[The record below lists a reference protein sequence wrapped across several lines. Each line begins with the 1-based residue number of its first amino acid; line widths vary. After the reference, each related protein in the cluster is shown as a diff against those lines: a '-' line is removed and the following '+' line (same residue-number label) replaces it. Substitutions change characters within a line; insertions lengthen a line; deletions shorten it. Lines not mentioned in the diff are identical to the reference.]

1 MKILDNISNT
11 VCDDLRAEIKRGSR
25 VSVAAACFSMYVYQE
40 LKVGLKKLKQV
51 LGNSQ
56 DKGTGRGRKVA
67 YSEYR
72 DLTPIDS
79 IENGDE
85 YIKALNW
92 AFQNKKVRNIA
103 LTGPYGS
110 GKSSIIETFL
120 RKDEESKVL
129 YKIFLHKIII
139 KITLKMSMVLY
150 KAFLHKYTIR
160 GSALKISMATF
171 RKGDYGKEESASN
184 EKIKV
189 DANEIERGILK
200 QLFYKVDPKR
210 IPQSRYRK
218 LHQISFFSVLFFST
232 VGLVLIGIF
241 AAIFA
246 PSIYGDFFWDA
257 IRNFISPVTSDP
269 FYTLMV
275 AVILLGVCSLVITYL
290 YCTVISKIKMK
301 EIKFLSDITIQN
313 SSEETDSVFNRNL
326 DEIIYFFEATDYRT
340 VFFEDLDRLDD
351 PKIFVHLRELNNL
364 LNNDDAI
371 KKKPIVFVYAVR
383 DDIFSEEDRT
393 KFFDFIIP
401 VIPVINSTN
410 SGEIL
415 LQRLQEAKKNGVE
428 HEISQEFVLDIAP
441 FISDMRI
448 LQNIYNEFIV
458 YKEILRTSQELSL
471 SDEQMLA
478 MIVFKNLYPS
488 DFADIQDE
496 KGVLKKAF
504 TDKSDFIAKKR
515 RDIQEKID
523 KDSTIIDR
531 AQKDVL
537 KSIRELKYALLGS
550 LMDGLYIFKGFGK
563 GNSSAVQASEFMHDD
578 YDMTKIIQNRYE
590 NIYYRDYNNNN
601 YYYSNCIEVNKE
613 VNKEVLSAFI
623 GRWENIKEVGEKG
636 LQKLQK
642 DLEERRERQHKL
654 SGMSLVRLIET
665 YSTGEVFSAEV
676 QKNELLVFLL
686 RRGYIDEKYANYIN
700 YFKGTSLTKADMNF
714 ILSVK
719 SQSPLNFDY
728 QLTKTPMVINRL
740 QEYEFEQKA
749 IYNFNLLEQM
759 LLGNISEKLKT
770 FIGQLADGNEASW
783 QFIDEFVDRTE
794 KQALFIRLLAEKW
807 HGMWAY
813 ISTDEKLTY
822 DHQLFYLQIM
832 LSESEITTIE
842 AQNTEGCLTRYF
854 EEHDDILQ
862 KLESCDAYKIISV
875 IDKLNVRFKTLQI
888 EGVSHEVLD
897 NVFDKCHYMLNE
909 TMIKTVVAYRSDNLI
924 STWEEKPY
932 STLITLADTPL
943 MQYVHDHIVI
953 FVDEIVLT
961 HSNLSDRPEDIVDML
976 IRLEGEQDLQTRL
989 IKQESFHL
997 DSIEECACEQ
1007 VHAEKDNWVTVWN
1020 ALLEKGAVTV
1030 SWKNVLDY
1038 WKVYQ
1043 VSDELKEYIS
1053 HHAEELSG
1061 MDTAS
1066 VEDDFIKAFINAN
1079 FKIEVK
1085 QKLLPVLKLND
1096 FDLDITSLDE
1106 FTLRIMIACN
1116 YFEFTVERYS
1126 VISSISP
1133 DIATDFILKN
1143 QDEYMELKEN
1153 IPMSGNLLERLL
1165 FSKCFSVKNKNQL
1178 FTEYTENYMTEKIA
1192 EQMKELNMPVTKDI
1206 FNIAWGCIGE
1216 KKREGL
1222 LLDNCTLFDADEL
1235 ERYFGELG
1243 GPYAELADRTRRH
1256 DVNLPVTDRNK
1267 ALATH
1272 LRKLE
1277 YITSDDEKDEKF
1289 FDDASGCEKTRKV
1302 LKMRI
1307 KQVK

>member
-11 VCDDLRAEIKRGSR
+11 VRDDLRAEIKRGSR

-56 DKGTGRGRKVA
+56 DKGTERGRKVA

-189 DANEIERGILK
+189 DADEIERGILK

-428 HEISQEFVLDIAP
+428 HEIFQEFVLDIAP

-601 YYYSNCIEVNKE
+601 YYSNCIEVNKE

-1007 VHAEKDNWVTVWN
+1007 VHAEKDNWITVWN

-1178 FTEYTENYMTEKIA
+1178 FTEYAENYMTEKIA

-1222 LLDNCTLFDADEL
+1222 LLDNCTLFDADKL

>member
-25 VSVAAACFSMYVYQE
+25 VSVAAACFSIYVYQK
-40 LKVGLKKLKQV
+40 LKVGLKKLKQA
-51 LGNSQ
+51 LDNSQ
-56 DKGTGRGRKVA
+56 DKGTERGSKVA

-129 YKIFLHKIII
+129 YKIFLHKIIK
-139 KITLKMSMVLY
+139 KITLKISMALY
-150 KAFLHKYTIR
+150 KAFLQKYTIR
-160 GSALKISMATF
+160 GSALKISMAIF
-171 RKGDYGKEESASN
+171 RKGDHGKEESASN

-189 DANEIERGILK
+189 DADEIEKGILK

-210 IPQSRYRK
+210 IPRSRYRK
-218 LHQISFFSVLFFST
+218 LYPISCRRVFLRSIMA
-232 VGLVLIGIF
+232 LVLVGFF

-246 PSIYGDFFWDA
+246 PSVYGDFFDA
-257 IRNFISPVTSDP
+257 IRNFISPVFSGP
-269 FYTLMV
+269 FYTLMM
-275 AVILLGVCSLVITYL
+275 AVILLGLCSLIITYL
-290 YCTVISKIKMK
+290 YRTVISKIKMK
-301 EIKFLSDITIQN
+301 EIKFLANITIQN
-313 SSEETDSVFNRNL
+313 STEETDSVFNRNL
-326 DEIIYFFEATDYRT
+326 DEIIYFFEATNYRT

-415 LQRLQEAKKNGVE
+415 LQRLQEAKKNGIE

-448 LQNIYNEFIV
+448 LQNIYNEFVV
-458 YKEILRTSQELSL
+458 YKEILRTLQELSL

-488 DFADIQDE
+488 DFADIQNE
-496 KGVLKKAF
+496 KGILKMAF

-515 RDIQEKID
+515 RDIQEKIA

-537 KSIRELKYALLGS
+537 KSIRELKYALLGT
-550 LMDGLYIFKGFGK
+550 LMNGVYKFKGFGSK
-563 GNSSAVQASEFMHDD
+563 NNPSGILASEFILDD
-578 YDMTKIIQNRYE
+578 YDMTQLMQDEYKQ
-590 NIYYRDYNNNN
+590 IYYWNDSN
-601 YYYSNCIEVNKE
+601 YLICDG
-613 VNKEVLSAFI
+613 VNKEVLSSFI
-623 GRWENIKEVGEKG
+623 RRWEDIKDVGEKG
-636 LQKLQK
+636 IQKLQK
-642 DLEERRERQHKL
+642 DLEERCERQHKL
-654 SGMSLVRLIET
+654 SGMSLVQLIET
-665 YSTGEVFSAEV
+665 YSTGEVFSEKV
-676 QKNELLVFLL
+676 QENKLLVFLL

-700 YFKGTSLTKADMNF
+700 YFKGTSLTKGDMNF

-728 QLTKTPMVINRL
+728 RLTKTPMVINRL

-749 IYNFNLLEQM
+749 IYNFNLLEQL
-759 LLGNISEKLKT
+759 LLGNNISEKLKI
-770 FIGQLADGNEASW
+770 FIGQLADGNGVSW
-783 QFIDEFVDRTE
+783 QFIDEFVGRTE
-794 KQALFIRLLAEKW
+794 KRALFIQLLAEKW

-842 AQNTEGCLTRYF
+842 AQNIEGCLTHYF

-862 KLESCDAYKIISV
+862 KLASCNASKIVSV
-875 IDKLNVRFKTLQI
+875 IDKLNIRFKILQVK
-888 EGVSHEVLD
+888 GVSHEVLD
-897 NVFDKCHYMLNE
+897 SVFDNCHYMLNE
-909 TMIKTVVAYRSDNLI
+909 TMVKTVVAYRCDNLI

-953 FVDEIVLT
+953 FVEEIVLT

-976 IRLEGEQDLQTRL
+976 IQLEGEQDLQTKL

-1007 VHAEKDNWVTVWN
+1007 VHAEKDNWITVWN

-1030 SWKNVLDY
+1030 SWENVLDY

-1061 MDTAS
+1061 MDTVS
-1066 VEDDFIKAFINAN
+1066 VEDDFIKAFINTD

-1085 QKLLPVLKLND
+1085 QKLLPVLKLDD

-1106 FTLRIMIACN
+1106 STLRIMIDCN

-1133 DIATDFILKN
+1133 DIATKFILQN
-1143 QDEYMELKEN
+1143 QNEYMELKEN

-1178 FTEYTENYMTEKIA
+1178 FTEYAENYMTEKIA

-1206 FNIAWGCIGE
+1206 FNIAWNCIGE

-1222 LLDNCTLFDADEL
+1222 LLDNCILFDADEL

-1243 GPYAELADRTRRH
+1243 GPYAELADHTRRH
-1256 DVNLPVTDRNK
+1256 DVNLSVTDRNR
-1267 ALATH
+1267 ALVKH
-1272 LRKLE
+1272 LQKLE
-1277 YITSDDEKDEKF
+1277 YITSEEKDEKF
-1289 FDDASGCEKTRKV
+1289 FDDASGGEKTRKV

-1307 KQVK
+1307 KQVKEEN

>member
-56 DKGTGRGRKVA
+56 DKGTERGRKVA

-189 DANEIERGILK
+189 DADEIERGILK

-590 NIYYRDYNNNN
+590 NIYYRDYNNN
-601 YYYSNCIEVNKE
+601 YYSNCIEVNKE

-1007 VHAEKDNWVTVWN
+1007 VHAEKDNWITVWN

-1178 FTEYTENYMTEKIA
+1178 FTEYAENYMTEKIA

>member
-11 VCDDLRAEIKRGSR
+11 VRDDLRAEIKRGSR

-56 DKGTGRGRKVA
+56 DKGTERGRKVA

-129 YKIFLHKIII
+129 YKIFWHKIII

-189 DANEIERGILK
+189 DADEIERGILK

-246 PSIYGDFFWDA
+246 PSIYGDFFGDA

-601 YYYSNCIEVNKE
+601 YYSNCIEVNKE

-759 LLGNISEKLKT
+759 LLENISEKLKT

-1007 VHAEKDNWVTVWN
+1007 VHAEKDNWITVWN

-1143 QDEYMELKEN
+1143 QDKYMELKEN
-1153 IPMSGNLLERLL
+1153 IPMSGNLLEWLL

-1178 FTEYTENYMTEKIA
+1178 FTEYAENYMTEKIA
-1192 EQMKELNMPVTKDI
+1192 EKMKELNMPVTKDI

>member
-11 VCDDLRAEIKRGSR
+11 VRDDLRAEIKRGSR

-56 DKGTGRGRKVA
+56 DKGTERGRKVA

-189 DANEIERGILK
+189 DADEIERGILK

-428 HEISQEFVLDIAP
+428 HEIFQEFVLDIAP

-601 YYYSNCIEVNKE
+601 YYSNCIEVNKE

-1007 VHAEKDNWVTVWN
+1007 VHAEKDNWITVWN

-1178 FTEYTENYMTEKIA
+1178 FTEYAENYMTEKIA

>member
-11 VCDDLRAEIKRGSR
+11 VRDDLRAEIKRGSR

-56 DKGTGRGRKVA
+56 DKGTERGRKVA

-601 YYYSNCIEVNKE
+601 YYSNCIEVNKE

-1007 VHAEKDNWVTVWN
+1007 VHAEKDNWITVWN

-1178 FTEYTENYMTEKIA
+1178 FTEYAENYMTEKIA

>member
-56 DKGTGRGRKVA
+56 DKGTERGRKVA

-129 YKIFLHKIII
+129 YKIFWHKIII

-189 DANEIERGILK
+189 DADEIERGILK

-246 PSIYGDFFWDA
+246 PSIYGDFFGDA

-601 YYYSNCIEVNKE
+601 NYYSNCIEVNKE

-665 YSTGEVFSAEV
+665 YSTGEVFSADV

-1007 VHAEKDNWVTVWN
+1007 VHAEKDNWITVWN

-1143 QDEYMELKEN
+1143 QDKYMELKEN
-1153 IPMSGNLLERLL
+1153 IPMSGNLLEWLL

-1178 FTEYTENYMTEKIA
+1178 FTEYAENYMTEKIA

>member
-11 VCDDLRAEIKRGSR
+11 VRDDLRAEIKRGSR

-56 DKGTGRGRKVA
+56 DKGTERGRKVA

-189 DANEIERGILK
+189 DADEIERGILK

-428 HEISQEFVLDIAP
+428 HEIFQEFVLDIAP

-601 YYYSNCIEVNKE
+601 YYSNCIEVNKE

-1007 VHAEKDNWVTVWN
+1007 VHAEKDNWITVWN

-1030 SWKNVLDY
+1030 SWENVLDY

-1061 MDTAS
+1061 MDTVS
-1066 VEDDFIKAFINAN
+1066 VKDDFIKAFINAD
-1079 FKIEVK
+1079 FKIEVR
-1085 QKLLPVLKLND
+1085 QKLLPVLKLNN

-1106 FTLRIMIACN
+1106 STLRIMIACN

-1133 DIATDFILKN
+1133 DIAAKFILKN
-1143 QDEYMELKEN
+1143 QNEYMELKEN

-1178 FTEYTENYMTEKIA
+1178 FTEYAENYMTEKIA

-1206 FNIAWGCIGE
+1206 FNIAWNCIGE
-1216 KKREGL
+1216 RKREGL
-1222 LLDNCTLFDADEL
+1222 LLDNCTLFDADKL

>member
-56 DKGTGRGRKVA
+56 DKGTERGRKVA

-103 LTGPYGS
+103 LTGPYSS

-189 DANEIERGILK
+189 DADEIERGILK

-218 LHQISFFSVLFFST
+218 LHQISFFRVLFFST

-246 PSIYGDFFWDA
+246 PSIYGDFLGDA

-590 NIYYRDYNNNN
+590 NIYYRDYNNN
-601 YYYSNCIEVNKE
+601 YYSNCIEVNKE

-783 QFIDEFVDRTE
+783 QFIDEFVDKTE

-1007 VHAEKDNWVTVWN
+1007 VHAEKDNWITVWN

-1178 FTEYTENYMTEKIA
+1178 FTEYAENYMTEKIA
-1192 EQMKELNMPVTKDI
+1192 EQMKELNMPVTKYI

>member
-1 MKILDNISNT
+1 
-11 VCDDLRAEIKRGSR
+11 
-25 VSVAAACFSMYVYQE
+25 
-40 LKVGLKKLKQV
+40 
-51 LGNSQ
+51 
-56 DKGTGRGRKVA
+56 
-67 YSEYR
+67 
-72 DLTPIDS
+72 
-79 IENGDE
+79 
-85 YIKALNW
+85 
-92 AFQNKKVRNIA
+92 
-103 LTGPYGS
+103 
-110 GKSSIIETFL
+110 
-120 RKDEESKVL
+120 
-129 YKIFLHKIII
+129 
-139 KITLKMSMVLY
+139 
-150 KAFLHKYTIR
+150 
-160 GSALKISMATF
+160 
-171 RKGDYGKEESASN
+171 
-184 EKIKV
+184 
-189 DANEIERGILK
+189 
-200 QLFYKVDPKR
+200 
-210 IPQSRYRK
+210 
-218 LHQISFFSVLFFST
+218 
-232 VGLVLIGIF
+232 
-241 AAIFA
+241 
-246 PSIYGDFFWDA
+246 
-257 IRNFISPVTSDP
+257 
-269 FYTLMV
+269 
-275 AVILLGVCSLVITYL
+275 
-290 YCTVISKIKMK
+290 
-301 EIKFLSDITIQN
+301 
-313 SSEETDSVFNRNL
+313 
-326 DEIIYFFEATDYRT
+326 
-340 VFFEDLDRLDD
+340 
-351 PKIFVHLRELNNL
+351 
-364 LNNDDAI
+364 
-371 KKKPIVFVYAVR
+371 
-383 DDIFSEEDRT
+383 
-393 KFFDFIIP
+393 
-401 VIPVINSTN
+401 
-410 SGEIL
+410 
-415 LQRLQEAKKNGVE
+415 
-428 HEISQEFVLDIAP
+428 
-441 FISDMRI
+441 
-448 LQNIYNEFIV
+448 
-458 YKEILRTSQELSL
+458 
-471 SDEQMLA
+471 
-478 MIVFKNLYPS
+478 
-488 DFADIQDE
+488 
-496 KGVLKKAF
+496 
-504 TDKSDFIAKKR
+504 
-515 RDIQEKID
+515 
-523 KDSTIIDR
+523 
-531 AQKDVL
+531 
-537 KSIRELKYALLGS
+537 
-550 LMDGLYIFKGFGK
+550 
-563 GNSSAVQASEFMHDD
+563 
-578 YDMTKIIQNRYE
+578 
-590 NIYYRDYNNNN
+590 
-601 YYYSNCIEVNKE
+601 
-613 VNKEVLSAFI
+613 
-623 GRWENIKEVGEKG
+623 
-636 LQKLQK
+636 
-642 DLEERRERQHKL
+642 
-654 SGMSLVRLIET
+654 
-665 YSTGEVFSAEV
+665 
-676 QKNELLVFLL
+676 
-686 RRGYIDEKYANYIN
+686 
-700 YFKGTSLTKADMNF
+700 
-714 ILSVK
+714 
-719 SQSPLNFDY
+719 
-728 QLTKTPMVINRL
+728 
-740 QEYEFEQKA
+740 
-749 IYNFNLLEQM
+749 
-759 LLGNISEKLKT
+759 
-770 FIGQLADGNEASW
+770 
-783 QFIDEFVDRTE
+783 
-794 KQALFIRLLAEKW
+794 
-807 HGMWAY
+807 MWAY

-1007 VHAEKDNWVTVWN
+1007 VHAEKDNWITVWN

-1178 FTEYTENYMTEKIA
+1178 FTEYAENYMTEKIA

>member
-11 VCDDLRAEIKRGSR
+11 VRDDLRAEIKRGSR

-56 DKGTGRGRKVA
+56 DKGTERGRKVA

-103 LTGPYGS
+103 LTGPYSS

-189 DANEIERGILK
+189 DADEIERGILK

-218 LHQISFFSVLFFST
+218 LHQISFFRVLFFST

-246 PSIYGDFFWDA
+246 PSIYGDFLGDA

-590 NIYYRDYNNNN
+590 NIYYRDYNNN
-601 YYYSNCIEVNKE
+601 YYSNCIEVNKE

-783 QFIDEFVDRTE
+783 QFIDEFVDKTE

-1007 VHAEKDNWVTVWN
+1007 VHAEKDNWITVWN

-1178 FTEYTENYMTEKIA
+1178 FTEYAENYMTEKIA
-1192 EQMKELNMPVTKDI
+1192 EQMKELNMPVTKYI

>member
-11 VCDDLRAEIKRGSR
+11 VRDDLRAEIKRGSR
-25 VSVAAACFSMYVYQE
+25 VSVAAVCFSMYVYQE

-56 DKGTGRGRKVA
+56 DKGTERGSKVA

-189 DANEIERGILK
+189 DADEIERGILK

-218 LHQISFFSVLFFST
+218 LHQISFFRVLFFST

-364 LNNDDAI
+364 FNNDDVI

-415 LQRLQEAKKNGVE
+415 LQRLQESKKNGVE

-458 YKEILRTSQELSL
+458 YKEILSTSQELSL

-496 KGVLKKAF
+496 KGVLKMAF

-515 RDIQEKID
+515 RGIQEKID

-537 KSIRELKYALLGS
+537 KSIRELKYALLGT
-550 LMDGLYIFKGFGK
+550 LMNGLYKFVGFGDNWNTPIVSASAFMLDDYIMTELMQN
-563 GNSSAVQASEFMHDD
+563 GYEYIHYVDSTNSS
-578 YDMTKIIQNRYE
+578 R
-590 NIYYRDYNNNN
+590 R
-601 YYYSNCIEVNKE
+601 KE
-613 VNKEVLSAFI
+613 VNKEVLSSFI

-642 DLEERRERQHKL
+642 DLEECYERQHKL
-654 SGMSLVRLIET
+654 SGMSLVQLIET
-665 YSTGEVFSAEV
+665 YSTGEVFSEKV
-676 QKNELLVFLL
+676 QENKLLVFLL

-700 YFKGTSLTKADMNF
+700 YFRGTSLTKGDMNF

-749 IYNFNLLEQM
+749 IYNFNLLEQL
-759 LLGNISEKLKT
+759 LLGNNISEKLKT
-770 FIGQLADGNEASW
+770 FIGQLADGNGVSW
-783 QFIDEFVDRTE
+783 QFIDEFVGRTE
-794 KQALFIRLLAEKW
+794 KRALFIQLLAEKW

-842 AQNTEGCLTRYF
+842 AQNIEGCLTHYF

-862 KLESCDAYKIISV
+862 KLASCDASKIVSV
-875 IDKLNVRFKTLQI
+875 IDKLNVRFKTLQVK
-888 EGVSHEVLD
+888 GVSHEVLD
-897 NVFDKCHYMLNE
+897 SVFDNCHYMLNE
-909 TMIKTVVAYRSDNLI
+909 TMVKTVVAYRSDNLI

-932 STLITLADTPL
+932 STLITLADTSL
-943 MQYVHDHIVI
+943 MQYVHDNIVI

-1007 VHAEKDNWVTVWN
+1007 VHAEKDNWITVWN

-1030 SWKNVLDY
+1030 SWENVLDY

-1061 MDTAS
+1061 MDTVS
-1066 VEDDFIKAFINAN
+1066 VKDDFIKAFINTD
-1079 FKIEVK
+1079 FKIEVR
-1085 QKLLPVLKLND
+1085 QKLLPVLKLNN

-1106 FTLRIMIACN
+1106 STLRIMIACN

-1133 DIATDFILKN
+1133 DIAAKFILKN
-1143 QDEYMELKEN
+1143 QNEYMELKEN

-1178 FTEYTENYMTEKIA
+1178 FTEYAENYMTEKIA

-1206 FNIAWGCIGE
+1206 FNIAWNCIGE
-1216 KKREGL
+1216 RKREGL

-1243 GPYAELADRTRRH
+1243 GPYVELADRTRRH
-1256 DVNLPVTDRNK
+1256 DVNLSVTDRNR
-1267 ALATH
+1267 ALAKY

-1277 YITSDDEKDEKF
+1277 YITSEEEKDEKF
-1289 FDDASGCEKTRKV
+1289 FDDASGCEKIRKV

-1307 KQVK
+1307 KQVKEKD

>member
-11 VCDDLRAEIKRGSR
+11 VRDDLRAEIKRGSR

-56 DKGTGRGRKVA
+56 DKGTERGRKVA

-129 YKIFLHKIII
+129 YKIFWHKIII

-189 DANEIERGILK
+189 DADEIERGILK

-246 PSIYGDFFWDA
+246 PSIYGDFFGDA

-601 YYYSNCIEVNKE
+601 YYSNCIEVNKE

-759 LLGNISEKLKT
+759 LLENISEKLKT

-1007 VHAEKDNWVTVWN
+1007 VHAEKDNWITVWN

-1096 FDLDITSLDE
+1096 FNLDITSLDE

-1143 QDEYMELKEN
+1143 QDKYMELKEN
-1153 IPMSGNLLERLL
+1153 IPMSGNLLEWLL

-1178 FTEYTENYMTEKIA
+1178 FTEYAENYMTEKIA

>member
-40 LKVGLKKLKQV
+40 LKVGLKKLKQA
-51 LGNSQ
+51 LDNSQ
-56 DKGTGRGRKVA
+56 DKGTERGSKVA

-103 LTGPYGS
+103 LTGPYGA

-171 RKGDYGKEESASN
+171 RKGDYGKKESASN

-189 DANEIERGILK
+189 DADEIERGILK

-218 LHQISFFSVLFFST
+218 LHQISRCRVYLHSVLA
-232 VGLVLIGIF
+232 LVLIGFF

-364 LNNDDAI
+364 LNNDDVI

-415 LQRLQEAKKNGVE
+415 LQRLQESKKNGVE

-458 YKEILRTSQELSL
+458 YKEILSTSQELSL

-496 KGVLKKAF
+496 KGVLKMAF

-515 RDIQEKID
+515 RGIQEKID

-537 KSIRELKYALLGS
+537 KSIRELKYALLGT
-550 LMDGLYIFKGFGK
+550 LMNGLYKFVGFGDNWNTPIVSASAFMLDDYIMTELMQN
-563 GNSSAVQASEFMHDD
+563 GYEYIHYVDSTNSS
-578 YDMTKIIQNRYE
+578 R
-590 NIYYRDYNNNN
+590 R
-601 YYYSNCIEVNKE
+601 KE
-613 VNKEVLSAFI
+613 VNKEVLSSFI

-642 DLEERRERQHKL
+642 DLEECYERQHKL
-654 SGMSLVRLIET
+654 SGISLVQLIET
-665 YSTGEVFSAEV
+665 YSTGEVFSEKV
-676 QKNELLVFLL
+676 QENKLLVFLL

-700 YFKGTSLTKADMNF
+700 YFRGTSLTKGDMNF

-749 IYNFNLLEQM
+749 IYNFNLLEQL
-759 LLGNISEKLKT
+759 LLGNNISEKLKT
-770 FIGQLADGNEASW
+770 FIGQLADGNGVSW
-783 QFIDEFVDRTE
+783 QFIDEFVGRTE
-794 KQALFIRLLAEKW
+794 KRALFIQLLAEKW

-822 DHQLFYLQIM
+822 DHQLFYLQ
-832 LSESEITTIE
+832 
-842 AQNTEGCLTRYF
+842 
-854 EEHDDILQ
+854 
-862 KLESCDAYKIISV
+862 
-875 IDKLNVRFKTLQI
+875 
-888 EGVSHEVLD
+888 
-897 NVFDKCHYMLNE
+897 
-909 TMIKTVVAYRSDNLI
+909 
-924 STWEEKPY
+924 
-932 STLITLADTPL
+932 
-943 MQYVHDHIVI
+943 
-953 FVDEIVLT
+953 
-961 HSNLSDRPEDIVDML
+961 
-976 IRLEGEQDLQTRL
+976 
-989 IKQESFHL
+989 
-997 DSIEECACEQ
+997 
-1007 VHAEKDNWVTVWN
+1007 
-1020 ALLEKGAVTV
+1020 
-1030 SWKNVLDY
+1030 
-1038 WKVYQ
+1038 
-1043 VSDELKEYIS
+1043 
-1053 HHAEELSG
+1053 
-1061 MDTAS
+1061 
-1066 VEDDFIKAFINAN
+1066 
-1079 FKIEVK
+1079 
-1085 QKLLPVLKLND
+1085 
-1096 FDLDITSLDE
+1096 
-1106 FTLRIMIACN
+1106 
-1116 YFEFTVERYS
+1116 
-1126 VISSISP
+1126 
-1133 DIATDFILKN
+1133 
-1143 QDEYMELKEN
+1143 
-1153 IPMSGNLLERLL
+1153 
-1165 FSKCFSVKNKNQL
+1165 
-1178 FTEYTENYMTEKIA
+1178 
-1192 EQMKELNMPVTKDI
+1192 
-1206 FNIAWGCIGE
+1206 
-1216 KKREGL
+1216 
-1222 LLDNCTLFDADEL
+1222 
-1235 ERYFGELG
+1235 
-1243 GPYAELADRTRRH
+1243 
-1256 DVNLPVTDRNK
+1256 
-1267 ALATH
+1267 
-1272 LRKLE
+1272 
-1277 YITSDDEKDEKF
+1277 
-1289 FDDASGCEKTRKV
+1289 
-1302 LKMRI
+1302 
-1307 KQVK
+1307 

>member
-1 MKILDNISNT
+1 M
-11 VCDDLRAEIKRGSR
+11 
-25 VSVAAACFSMYVYQE
+25 SVAAACFSMYVYQE

-56 DKGTGRGRKVA
+56 DKGTERGRKVA

-129 YKIFLHKIII
+129 YKIFWHKIII

-189 DANEIERGILK
+189 DADEIERGILK

-246 PSIYGDFFWDA
+246 PSIYGDFFGDA

-601 YYYSNCIEVNKE
+601 YYSNCIEVNKE

-1007 VHAEKDNWVTVWN
+1007 VHAEKDNWITVWN

-1143 QDEYMELKEN
+1143 QDKYMELKEN
-1153 IPMSGNLLERLL
+1153 IPMSGNLLEWLL

-1178 FTEYTENYMTEKIA
+1178 FTEYAENYMTEKIA

>member
-1 MKILDNISNT
+1 M
-11 VCDDLRAEIKRGSR
+11 
-25 VSVAAACFSMYVYQE
+25 SVAAACFSMYVYQE

-601 YYYSNCIEVNKE
+601 NYYSNCIEVNKE

-636 LQKLQK
+636 LQKLKK

-1007 VHAEKDNWVTVWN
+1007 VHAEKDNWITVWN

>member
-56 DKGTGRGRKVA
+56 DKGTERGRKVA

-189 DANEIERGILK
+189 DADEIERGILK

-218 LHQISFFSVLFFST
+218 LHQISFFRVLFFST

-246 PSIYGDFFWDA
+246 PSIYGDFLGDA

-590 NIYYRDYNNNN
+590 NIYYRDYNNN
-601 YYYSNCIEVNKE
+601 YYSNCIEVNKE

-783 QFIDEFVDRTE
+783 QFIDEFVDKTE

-832 LSESEITTIE
+832 LSESEITIIE

-1007 VHAEKDNWVTVWN
+1007 VHAEKDNWITVWN

-1178 FTEYTENYMTEKIA
+1178 FTEYAENYMTEKIA
-1192 EQMKELNMPVTKDI
+1192 EQMKELNMPVTKYI

>member
-11 VCDDLRAEIKRGSR
+11 VRDDLRAEIKRGSR

-56 DKGTGRGRKVA
+56 DKGTERGRKVA

-189 DANEIERGILK
+189 DADEIERGILK

-218 LHQISFFSVLFFST
+218 LHQISRCRVYLHSVLA
-232 VGLVLIGIF
+232 LVLIGFF

-246 PSIYGDFFWDA
+246 PSIYGDFWDA
-257 IRNFISPVTSDP
+257 IRNFISPVTSEP

-275 AVILLGVCSLVITYL
+275 AVILLGVCSLIITYL

-301 EIKFLSDITIQN
+301 GIKFLSDITIQN

-415 LQRLQEAKKNGVE
+415 LQRLQEAKKNGIE

-590 NIYYRDYNNNN
+590 NIYYRDYNN
-601 YYYSNCIEVNKE
+601 YSNCIESNKK

-642 DLEERRERQHKL
+642 DLEGRRERQHKL
-654 SGMSLVRLIET
+654 SGMSLVQLIEI

-749 IYNFNLLEQM
+749 IYNFDLLEQM

-770 FIGQLADGNEASW
+770 FIGQLADGNEVSW

-794 KQALFIRLLAEKW
+794 KRALFIQLLAEKW

-832 LSESEITTIE
+832 LSKSEITTIE

-932 STLITLADTPL
+932 STLITLADTSL

-976 IRLEGEQDLQTRL
+976 IRLEGEQDLQTKL

-1007 VHAEKDNWVTVWN
+1007 VHAEKDNWITVWN

-1066 VEDDFIKAFINAN
+1066 VEDDFIKAFINAD
-1079 FKIEVK
+1079 FKIGVK
-1085 QKLLPVLKLND
+1085 QKLLPVLKLDD

-1116 YFEFTVERYS
+1116 YFEFTVERYL

-1133 DIATDFILKN
+1133 DIATNFILKN

-1153 IPMSGNLLERLL
+1153 ISMSDNLLERLL
-1165 FSKCFSVKNKNQL
+1165 FSKCFSVNNKKQL
-1178 FTEYTENYMTEKIA
+1178 FMEYAENYMTEKIA

>member
-11 VCDDLRAEIKRGSR
+11 VRDDLRAEIKRGSR

-56 DKGTGRGRKVA
+56 DKGTERGRKVA

-103 LTGPYGS
+103 LTGPYSS

-189 DANEIERGILK
+189 DADEIERGILK

-218 LHQISFFSVLFFST
+218 LHQISFFRVLFFST

-246 PSIYGDFFWDA
+246 PSIYGDFLGDA

-590 NIYYRDYNNNN
+590 NIYYRDYNNN
-601 YYYSNCIEVNKE
+601 YYSNCIEVNKE

-783 QFIDEFVDRTE
+783 QFIDEFVDKTE

-854 EEHDDILQ
+854 EEHDDIFQ

-1007 VHAEKDNWVTVWN
+1007 VHAEKDNWITVWN

-1178 FTEYTENYMTEKIA
+1178 FTEYAENYMTEKIA
-1192 EQMKELNMPVTKDI
+1192 EQMKELNMPVTKYI

>member
-601 YYYSNCIEVNKE
+601 YYSNCIEVNKE

-1007 VHAEKDNWVTVWN
+1007 VHAEKDNWITVWN

-1192 EQMKELNMPVTKDI
+1192 EQMKELNIPVTKDI

>member
-601 YYYSNCIEVNKE
+601 YYSNCIEVNKE

-1007 VHAEKDNWVTVWN
+1007 VHAEKDNWITVWN

>member
-11 VCDDLRAEIKRGSR
+11 VRDDLRAEIKRGSR

-56 DKGTGRGRKVA
+56 DKGTERGRKVA

-189 DANEIERGILK
+189 DADEIERSILK

-218 LHQISFFSVLFFST
+218 LHQISFFRVLFFST

-241 AAIFA
+241 VAVFA
-246 PSIYGDFFWDA
+246 PLVWGYFFDA
-257 IRNFISPVTSDP
+257 IRNFISPVVSGT

-458 YKEILRTSQELSL
+458 YKEILRTSQELFL

-496 KGVLKKAF
+496 KGVLKIAF

-590 NIYYRDYNNNN
+590 NIYYWDYNN
-601 YYYSNCIEVNKE
+601 YSSFMESNKE
-613 VNKEVLSAFI
+613 VNKEVLNSFI

-654 SGMSLVRLIET
+654 SGMSLVQLIET
-665 YSTGEVFSAEV
+665 YSTGEVFSEKV
-676 QKNELLVFLL
+676 QKHRLLVFLL

-749 IYNFNLLEQM
+749 IYNFDLLEQM

-770 FIGQLADGNEASW
+770 FIGQLADGNEVSW

-794 KQALFIRLLAEKW
+794 KRALFIRLLAEKW

-832 LSESEITTIE
+832 LSKSEITTIE
-842 AQNTEGCLTRYF
+842 TQNTEGCLTRYF

-875 IDKLNVRFKTLQI
+875 IDRLNVRFKTLQI

-932 STLITLADTPL
+932 STLITLADTSL

-997 DSIEECACEQ
+997 DSIEECACKQ
-1007 VHAEKDNWVTVWN
+1007 VHTEKDNWITVWN

-1061 MDTAS
+1061 MDTVS

-1085 QKLLPVLKLND
+1085 QKLLPVLKLDD

-1116 YFEFTVERYS
+1116 YFEFTVERYL
-1126 VISSISP
+1126 VISSKSP
-1133 DIATDFILKN
+1133 DIATNFILKN
-1143 QDEYMELKEN
+1143 QDKYMELKEN
-1153 IPMSGNLLERLL
+1153 IRMSDNLLERLL

-1178 FTEYTENYMTEKIA
+1178 FTEYAENYMTEKIA

>member
-1 MKILDNISNT
+1 M
-11 VCDDLRAEIKRGSR
+11 
-25 VSVAAACFSMYVYQE
+25 
-40 LKVGLKKLKQV
+40 GLKKLKQA
-51 LGNSQ
+51 LDNSQ
-56 DKGTGRGRKVA
+56 DKGTERGSKVA

-103 LTGPYGS
+103 LTGPYGA

-120 RKDEESKVL
+120 RKDEESKIL

-139 KITLKMSMVLY
+139 KVTLKMSMVLY
-150 KAFLHKYTIR
+150 KEFLHKYTIR

-171 RKGDYGKEESASN
+171 RKGDHGKEESASN

-189 DANEIERGILK
+189 DADEIERGILK
-200 QLFYKVDPKR
+200 QLFYKVDSR
-210 IPQSRYRK
+210 QIPQSRYRK
-218 LHQISFFSVLFFST
+218 LHKISSFRVFLCSIMA
-232 VGLVLIGIF
+232 LVLIGFF

-246 PSIYGDFFWDA
+246 PSVYGDFFDA
-257 IRNFISPVTSDP
+257 IRNFIFPVFSGP

-275 AVILLGVCSLVITYL
+275 AVILLGVCSLVITHL

-301 EIKFLSDITIQN
+301 EIKFLSNITIQN
-313 SSEETDSVFNRNL
+313 STEETDSVFNRNL

-415 LQRLQEAKKNGVE
+415 LQRLQEAKKNGIE

-496 KGVLKKAF
+496 KGVLKMAF

-523 KDSTIIDR
+523 KDSTVIDH

-537 KSIRELKYALLGS
+537 KSIRELKYALLGT
-550 LMDGLYIFKGFGK
+550 LMNGSYKFVGFGDSWNTPIVSASTFMLDDYAMTELMQN
-563 GNSSAVQASEFMHDD
+563 GYEYIHYVDNTNSSRRE
-578 YDMTKIIQNRYE
+578 
-590 NIYYRDYNNNN
+590 
-601 YYYSNCIEVNKE
+601 E
-613 VNKEVLSAFI
+613 VNKEVLSSFI
-623 GRWENIKEVGEKG
+623 GRWKDIKEVGEKG

-654 SGMSLVRLIET
+654 SGMSLMQLIET
-665 YSTGEVFSAEV
+665 YSTGEVFSEKV
-676 QKNELLVFLL
+676 QENKLLVFLL

-700 YFKGTSLTKADMNF
+700 YFKGTSLTKGDMNF

-749 IYNFNLLEQM
+749 IYNFDLLEQL
-759 LLGNISEKLKT
+759 LLGNNISEKLKT
-770 FIGQLADGNEASW
+770 FIGQLADGNGVSW
-783 QFIDEFVDRTE
+783 QFIDEFVGRTE
-794 KQALFIRLLAEKW
+794 KRALFIQLLAEKW

-842 AQNTEGCLTRYF
+842 AQNIEGCLTHYF

-862 KLESCDAYKIISV
+862 KLASCNVSKIVSV
-875 IDKLNVRFKTLQI
+875 IDKLNIRFKILQVK
-888 EGVSHEVLD
+888 GVSHEVLD
-897 NVFDKCHYMLNE
+897 SVFDNCHYMLNE
-909 TMIKTVVAYRSDNLI
+909 TMVKTVVAYRSDNLI

-932 STLITLADTPL
+932 STLITLADTSL

-976 IRLEGEQDLQTRL
+976 IQLEGEQDLQTKL

-997 DSIEECACEQ
+997 DSIEECACKQ
-1007 VHAEKDNWVTVWN
+1007 VHAEKDNWITVWN

-1030 SWKNVLDY
+1030 SWENVLDY

-1061 MDTAS
+1061 MNTVS
-1066 VEDDFIKAFINAN
+1066 VEDDFIKTFINAD

-1106 FTLRIMIACN
+1106 STLRIMIACN

-1133 DIATDFILKN
+1133 DIATKFILKN
-1143 QDEYMELKEN
+1143 QNEYMELKEN
-1153 IPMSGNLLERLL
+1153 IPMSGNMLEQLL

-1178 FTEYTENYMTEKIA
+1178 FTEYAENYMTEKIA

-1235 ERYFGELG
+1235 ERYFGKLER
-1243 GPYAELADRTRRH
+1243 PYAELADRTRRH
-1256 DVNLPVTDRNK
+1256 DVNLPITDRNR
-1267 ALATH
+1267 ALAKH

-1277 YITSDDEKDEKF
+1277 YIISEEEKDEKF
-1289 FDDASGCEKTRKV
+1289 FDDASGCEKIRKV

-1307 KQVK
+1307 KQVKEED

>member
-11 VCDDLRAEIKRGSR
+11 VRDDLRAEIKRGSR

-56 DKGTGRGRKVA
+56 DKGTERGRKVA

-129 YKIFLHKIII
+129 YKIFWHKIII

-189 DANEIERGILK
+189 DADEIERGILK

-246 PSIYGDFFWDA
+246 PSIYGDFFGDA

-601 YYYSNCIEVNKE
+601 YYSNCIEVNKE

-759 LLGNISEKLKT
+759 LLENISEKLKT

-1007 VHAEKDNWVTVWN
+1007 VHAEKDNWITVWN

-1143 QDEYMELKEN
+1143 QDKYMELKEN
-1153 IPMSGNLLERLL
+1153 IPMSGNLLEWLL

-1178 FTEYTENYMTEKIA
+1178 FTEYAENYMTEKIA

>member
-56 DKGTGRGRKVA
+56 DKGTERGRKVA

-103 LTGPYGS
+103 LTGPYSS

-189 DANEIERGILK
+189 DADEIERGILK

-218 LHQISFFSVLFFST
+218 LHQISFFRVLFFST

-246 PSIYGDFFWDA
+246 PSIYGDFLGDA

-590 NIYYRDYNNNN
+590 NIYYRDYNNN
-601 YYYSNCIEVNKE
+601 YYSNCIEVNKE

-783 QFIDEFVDRTE
+783 QFIDEFVDKTE

-1007 VHAEKDNWVTVWN
+1007 VHAEKDNWITVWN

-1133 DIATDFILKN
+1133 EIATDVILKK

-1178 FTEYTENYMTEKIA
+1178 FTEYAENYMTEKIA
-1192 EQMKELNMPVTKDI
+1192 EQMKELNMPVTKYI

>member
-1 MKILDNISNT
+1 MKILDNGNNT
-11 VCDDLRAEIKRGSR
+11 VRDDLRIEIKRGSR
-25 VSVAAACFSMYVYQE
+25 VSVAAACFSMYACRE
-40 LKVGLKKLKQV
+40 LKVGLKKLKQA
-51 LGNSQ
+51 LDNSQ
-56 DKGTGRGRKVA
+56 DKGTERGSKVA

-120 RKDEESKVL
+120 
-129 YKIFLHKIII
+129 
-139 KITLKMSMVLY
+139 
-150 KAFLHKYTIR
+150 HKYTIR
-160 GSALKISMATF
+160 GSALKISMDTF
-171 RKGDYGKEESASN
+171 RKGDHGKEESASN

-189 DANEIERGILK
+189 DADEIERGILK
-200 QLFYKVDPKR
+200 QLFYKVDPKQ

-218 LHQISFFSVLFFST
+218 LHKISSFRVFLHSIMA
-232 VGLVLIGIF
+232 LVLIGF
-241 AAIFA
+241 FVAIFA
-246 PSIYGDFFWDA
+246 PSVYGDFFDA
-257 IRNFISPVTSDP
+257 IRNFISPVFSGP
-269 FYTLMV
+269 FYTLMM
-275 AVILLGVCSLVITYL
+275 AVILLGLCSLIITYL
-290 YCTVISKIKMK
+290 YRTVISKIKMK
-301 EIKFLSDITIQN
+301 EIKFLSNITIQN
-313 SSEETDSVFNRNL
+313 STEETDSVFNRNL

-415 LQRLQEAKKNGVE
+415 LQRLQEAKKNGIE

-448 LQNIYNEFIV
+448 LQNIYNEFVV

-478 MIVFKNLYPS
+478 IIVFKNLYPS
-488 DFADIQDE
+488 DFADIQNE
-496 KGVLKKAF
+496 KGILKMAF

-523 KDSTIIDR
+523 NYSTVIDR

-537 KSIRELKYALLGS
+537 KSIRELKYALLGR
-550 LMDGLYIFKGFGK
+550 LMDGLYIFERFGN
-563 GNSSAVQASEFMHDD
+563 GDFSDVQASEFMHDD
-578 YDMTKIIQNRYE
+578 YDMTKIIQNKYE
-590 NIYYRDYNNNN
+590 NIYYRNYNN
-601 YYYSNCIEVNKE
+601 YYSNCIEVNKE

-623 GRWENIKEVGEKG
+623 GRWEDIKEVGEKG

-654 SGMSLVRLIET
+654 SGMSLVQLIET
-665 YSTGEVFSAEV
+665 YSTGEVFSEKV
-676 QKNELLVFLL
+676 QENKLLVFLL

-700 YFKGTSLTKADMNF
+700 YFKGTSLTKGDMNF

-749 IYNFNLLEQM
+749 IYNFDLLEQL
-759 LLGNISEKLKT
+759 LLGNNISEKLKT
-770 FIGQLADGNEASW
+770 FIGQLADGNKVSW
-783 QFIDEFVDRTE
+783 QFIDEFVGRTE
-794 KQALFIRLLAEKW
+794 KRALFIRLLAEKW

-842 AQNTEGCLTRYF
+842 AQNIEDCLIRYF

-862 KLESCDAYKIISV
+862 KLASCDASKIVSV
-875 IDKLNVRFKTLQI
+875 IDKLNIRFKTLQVK
-888 EGVSHEVLD
+888 GVSHEVLD
-897 NVFDKCHYMLNE
+897 SVFDNCHYMLNE
-909 TMIKTVVAYRSDNLI
+909 TMVKTVVAYRSDNLI
-924 STWEEKPY
+924 SNWEEKPY
-932 STLITLADTPL
+932 STLITLADTSL

-953 FVDEIVLT
+953 FVDKIVLT

-976 IRLEGEQDLQTRL
+976 IRLKGKQDLQTRL

-1007 VHAEKDNWVTVWN
+1007 VHAEKDNWITVWN

-1030 SWKNVLDY
+1030 SWENVLDY

-1043 VSDELKEYIS
+1043 VSDELKKYIS
-1053 HHAEELSG
+1053 HHAEELSE
-1061 MDTAS
+1061 MDTVS
-1066 VEDDFIKAFINAN
+1066 VEDDFIKAFINAD
-1079 FKIEVK
+1079 FKIEVR
-1085 QKLLPVLKLND
+1085 QKLLPVLKLNN

-1106 FTLRIMIACN
+1106 STLQIMIACN

-1133 DIATDFILKN
+1133 DIAAKFILKN
-1143 QDEYMELKEN
+1143 QNEYMELKEN

-1178 FTEYTENYMTEKIA
+1178 FTEYAESYMTEKIA

-1206 FNIAWGCIGE
+1206 FNIAWNCIGE

-1243 GPYAELADRTRRH
+1243 EPYVELADRTRRH
-1256 DVNLPVTDRNK
+1256 DVNLPVTDRNR
-1267 ALATH
+1267 ALAKH
-1272 LRKLE
+1272 LQKLE
-1277 YITSDDEKDEKF
+1277 YITSEDEKF
-1289 FDDASGCEKTRKV
+1289 FDDASGCEKIRKV

-1307 KQVK
+1307 KQVKEED

>member
-1 MKILDNISNT
+1 M
-11 VCDDLRAEIKRGSR
+11 
-25 VSVAAACFSMYVYQE
+25 SVAAACFSMYVYQE

-601 YYYSNCIEVNKE
+601 NYYSNCIEVNKE

-1007 VHAEKDNWVTVWN
+1007 VHAEKDNWITVWN